1 MSNSSKQQ
9 NQHLLNKINMCRL
22 KFDAE
27 IKAAEYQLASVKRR
41 LTGLTHDLY
50 IYLALLGV
58 PAILYF
64 ICNIFSSVPSRSLT
78 YIVFASAKVVISF
91 VYVIMLPSIIY
102 NLTKTIT
109 LLWIN
114 RETDELAT
122 LPPLE
127 GTRKG
132 GSAPQEV
139 SYRSE
144 HDKLLLVLSRYY
156 LNQDKLNELHQKVNS
171 PSCDMTLVELEY
183 ELTQF
188 PVYEDI
194 QPASPFTGA
203 MGEQVKRK
211 TKIITFA
218 ILLLILLGVL
228 I

>member
-1 MSNSSKQQ
+1 MNNTNKQQ

-27 IKAAEYQLASVKRR
+27 IRAAECQLASVKRR
-41 LTGLTHDLY
+41 LTGLRHDLY

-91 VYVIMLPSIIY
+91 VYVIMLTSIIY

-183 ELTQF
+183 ELTQL

-218 ILLLILLGVL
+218 ILLLILVQ

>member
-64 ICNIFSSVPSRSLT
+64 ICNTFSSVPSRSLT

-183 ELTQF
+183 ELTQL

-211 TKIITFA
+211 TKIITFT
-218 ILLLILLGVL
+218 ILLLILMGVL
-228 I
+228 T

>member
-183 ELTQF
+183 ELTQL

>member
-1 MSNSSKQQ
+1 MNNTNKQQ

-27 IKAAEYQLASVKRR
+27 IRAAECQLASVKRR
-41 LTGLTHDLY
+41 LTGLRHDLY
-50 IYLALLGV
+50 IYFAFLCV
-58 PAILYF
+58 PLILYF
-64 ICNIFSSVPSRSLT
+64 ICNAFSSTPSRTVT
-78 YIVFASAKVVISF
+78 YMLFASAKVIILF
-91 VYVIMLPSIIY
+91 IYVIMLPSIIY

-114 RETDELAT
+114 RESDELAT

-156 LNQDKLNELHQKVNS
+156 LNQDKLNELYQKVKS
-171 PSCDMTLVELEY
+171 ASCDMTLGELEY
-183 ELTQF
+183 ELMQL

-194 QPASPFTGA
+194 KPANPITGA

-211 TKIITFA
+211 TKMIMFA
-218 ILLLILLGVL
+218 ILLFVVIGILV
-228 I
+228 